1 MDRADWTS
9 FRDGAQGVCPPGKER
24 DSTRRGASRVP
35 GALPTIRADP
45 KAIPTC
51 SSGAEAGTTTRRTM
65 TLFADTFASRRQGL
79 SLIAATLIGIPV
91 ALFAVL
97 NALPSLDVYFESANF
112 HLIVV
117 SAIAACSAGMAILAG
132 IAAARSREAPLVF
145 LALGCVAVGVG
156 MLGHGLS
163 TPGVAG
169 MEMNHWV
176 ARLPTIAIALFAA
189 CQAAAV
195 LRPRRA
201 VARLAAGHPW
211 LALGLPAAA
220 MVAAVVWVLSDPL
233 RGFGSRLFP
242 AEEGLTEIVRGA
254 TGLVLI
260 VVGVIHWRRWRFN
273 GDNVQF
279 ALVLASLLAAEA
291 VGSMRFGRLW
301 HLSWW
306 DYHVL
311 LLVGFGTTV
320 YAVIAGYLR
329 AQGRRDGLTHAYQ
342 RGALHHIS
350 RGYPEALTALAAAVE
365 ARDSY
370 TRGHSQRVTEISLAI
385 GQRLGLGSDKLRQL
399 VWGAELH
406 DIGKIGI
413 PDYIIQKQG
422 PLTPGERALVEQHP
436 VIGWEIARQASS
448 LGEVLEVVR
457 HHHERFDGSGY
468 PDELAGDEIPR
479 AARIVAVAD
488 VWDAL
493 TSDRSYRPAWNR
505 ERALLIMVE
514 GRGTQFDPVCL
525 DAFLEIIDL
534 LEVPER
540 AGAEDS
546 SGGGDRKSVV

>member
-1 MDRADWTS
+1 M
-9 FRDGAQGVCPPGKER
+9 
-24 DSTRRGASRVP
+24 
-35 GALPTIRADP
+35 AL
-45 KAIPTC
+45 
-51 SSGAEAGTTTRRTM
+51 
-65 TLFADTFASRRQGL
+65 LADTFASRRKGL
-79 SLIAATLIGIPV
+79 SLIAGSLIGIPV
-91 ALFAVL
+91 ALFAAL

-117 SAIAACSAGMAILAG
+117 SAIAGCSAGMAILAG
-132 IAAARSREAPLVF
+132 VAAARSREAPLVW

-156 MLGHGLS
+156 MLGHGLT

-169 MEMNHWV
+169 THMNLWV
-176 ARLPTIAIALFAA
+176 IRLPIMAIAAFAG

-201 VARLAAGHPW
+201 AARFAAAHPW
-211 LALGLPAAA
+211 VSLAVPGAL
-220 MVAAVVWVLSDPL
+220 MVAALVWIRSDPL
-233 RGFGSRLFP
+233 RGFGSRPFP
-242 AEEGLTEIVRGA
+242 YEEIV
-254 TGLVLI
+254 TDVVQLLTVLVL
-260 VVGVIHWRRWRFN
+260 VTVGIIHWRRWRFN
-273 GDNVQF
+273 GDTVQL

-320 YAVIAGYLR
+320 YAVVTGYLR
-329 AQGRRDGLTHAYQ
+329 THRQKDGLTHVFR
-342 RGALHHIS
+342 RGTLHHIS

-365 ARDSY
+365 ARDAY
-370 TRGHSQRVTEISLAI
+370 TRGHSQRVTSVSLAI
-385 GQRLGLGSDKLRQL
+385 GQRLGLGADKLRQL

-413 PDYIIQKQG
+413 PDYIIQKEG

-448 LGEVLEVVR
+448 LREVLEVVR
-457 HHHERFDGSGY
+457 HHHERVDGTGY
-468 PDELAGDEIPR
+468 PDGLAGEEIPR

-505 ERALLIMVE
+505 DRALGIMIE
-514 GRGTQFDPVCL
+514 GRGTQFDAECL
-525 DAFLEIIDL
+525 NAFLEIIDG
-534 LEVPER
+534 LETQEPMSKEPARGGGRPQPRPKGFEAAHHGAPER
-540 AGAEDS
+540 S
-546 SGGGDRKSVV
+546 PT